1 MFVCLCRVNC
11 LAWDSAGQTLFLGGV
26 FDMIEDSPTSS
37 GLAVWTAEDG
47 LREFPAGGLTQSSL
61 GTSGFATDV
70 IFEPRSQSLFVSGE
84 FQEVGGY
91 SCFNLAVWH
100 RGKNSWMC
108 LHQMSKALSPV
119 TTLMLDNHILFASGW
134 ATATSDWLASGGT
147 FPYAVS
153 MLDISEYIRERDTD
167 APVHVPDDDWEK
179 TNTTNSTNTPINP
192 TDGNNSNTT
201 IIISTNT
208 SSDTTSANST
218 LHRHRRRHRRNLQS
232 KLRTHDSRREHRQL
246 LPDFPFSNVTR
257 PPVRPS
263 GAPVSTPA
271 PSSTVHKR
279 WVPEWVWLPGF
290 VGGNG
295 PILRLSRGQNTFS
308 DRLFMVGAF
317 NNFPSVVMWSPGKSA
332 EESITTLPSTQSL
345 HGLVTT
351 INQVR
356 LKHSDPL
363 RPYPDS
369 DSQKDYTFFIL
380 ISCVLVGVFLGVTV
394 TFGCRFSGYTKIPTS
409 DLENQD
415 EGGVPRGGIPL
426 KTLSGDGLNTSGVDF
441 KECFVKAMKARHLPT
456 HESLLVINPKEIVL
470 SRIIGEGS
478 FGRVWSGQWRNSS
491 VAVKE
496 FVFAQAAIVGG
507 SIERNRLIEEIVGEA
522 GIMACLRHPKIL
534 QLYGCSLTMQ
544 AIWIVSELC
553 MRGSLRAILSD
564 EKVKLSLVRKLSICL
579 DVADGMMYLH
589 TRNPPIIHRD
599 LKSQNIFITEPSP
612 NHFVA
617 KIGDWGSARAVALSG
632 AKSMTHGVGTAC
644 WLAPEVINYAHF
656 SKDSDVYAFGIVLWE
671 IFSRQEVY
679 EGYSAAQIISKVA
692 HEGLRPRIPPGSLCG
707 PLMAEC
713 WSQDASD
720 RPGFPRILKVLSNI
734 YATAK
739 TRVKNRMSQKS
750 TGEGSEGEE
759 EEDEVD
765 ESDLLDGS
773 EAIQSISIENLRT
786 HNSKNSD
793 EQVLLQHSHFQKLKQ
808 YFSLDSSTF
817 FNTFNKY
824 YQFDQGSSLPQE
836 SLPKN
841 SFEEGFADE
850 RTHMLAKSDDER
862 VGRNLSPFSRYR
874 ALSPTDNLGPFVGMG
889 GGEDGPPQEQY
900 LMIHPK
906 PLTRANSE
914 PDKHKAH
921 HLMFGPSTALSRE
934 TTPLLERDRVTQGTY
949 WRPGKSPSRQK
960 SPQPAS
966 TSTTPPYR
974 TAQSSHLG
982 QSVSAKTYKEAS
994 SPHRLPTTKPP
1005 MSKSPISKS
1014 SDSKAQ
1020 DVGVATG
1027 LGPMSYMPLK
1037 GAGPDPDSKTPLY
1050 GLIAPARD
1058 QSEFAHVPVSTQAVS
1073 SDILPPE
1080 MKRDDSMQK
1089 SKRKAAKNKTNSGS
1103 YVKDF
1108 S

>member
-1 MFVCLCRVNC
+1 
-11 LAWDSAGQTLFLGGV
+11 
-26 FDMIEDSPTSS
+26 MIEDVTISS
-37 GLAVWTAEDG
+37 GLAIWTADDG

-61 GTSGFATDV
+61 GLSGFATDI
-70 IFEPRSQSLFVSGE
+70 IFEPRTQSLFVTGE
-84 FQEVGGY
+84 FQEVAGY
-91 SCFNLAVWH
+91 TCFNIAVWH

-108 LHQMSKALSPV
+108 LYQLSKALNPV
-119 TTLMLDNHILFASGW
+119 TTLMLDNHMLFASGW
-134 ATATSDWLASGGT
+134 AAATSDWLSSGGA
-147 FPYAVS
+147 FPYAVT
-153 MLDISEYIRERDTD
+153 MLDISEYIRERTTD
-167 APVHVPDDDWEK
+167 APVHISDDDWER
-179 TNTTNSTNTPINP
+179 TNSTNT
-192 TDGNNSNTT
+192 TDSNTNTTDST
-201 IIISTNT
+201 IIINNNS
-208 SSDTTSANST
+208 SSDGVETNLTAKFLRRHRHHN
-218 LHRHRRRHRRNLQS
+218 RHRRRLLTEYH
-232 KLRTHDSRREHRQL
+232 THSLNREYREL
-246 LPDFPFSNVTR
+246 IPEFSVSNATR
-257 PPVRPS
+257 APVRPS
-263 GAPVSTPA
+263 AAPIATPA
-271 PSSTVHKR
+271 PSITVRKR

-290 VGGNG
+290 AGGNG
-295 PILRLSRGQNTFS
+295 PILRLSRGQNAFS
-308 DRLFMVGAF
+308 EHLFLVGAF
-317 NNFPSVVMWSPGKSA
+317 NNFPSVVMWSPGRSP
-332 EESITTLPSTQSL
+332 EESISTLPSTQSL
-345 HGLVTT
+345 RGLVTT

-363 RPYPDS
+363 RPFPDS

-380 ISCVLVGVFLGVTV
+380 ISCVMVGVFLGVTV
-394 TFGCRFSGYTKIPTS
+394 TFGCRFSGYTKLPTN

-553 MRGSLRAILSD
+553 IRGSLRAILSD

-692 HEGLRPRIPPGSLCG
+692 HEGLRPRIPPNSICG

-739 TRVKNRMSQKS
+739 TKIKNRISQKS
-750 TGEGSEGEE
+750 TGEGSEDEE
-759 EEDEVD
+759 EEVD

-773 EAIQSISIENLRT
+773 EGIQSISIENLRN

-793 EQVLLQHSHFQKLKQ
+793 EQSLLQHSHFQKLKQ

-841 SFEEGFADE
+841 SFEEGFVDE
-850 RTHMLAKSDDER
+850 RTHMLRKSEEER
-862 VGRNLSPFSRYR
+862 VGRNLSPFRRYQ
-874 ALSPTDNLGPFVGMG
+874 ALSPTDQVGPFLNT
-889 GGEDGPPQEQY
+889 GPSAGIGADVTDAGVPKEQY

-914 PDKHKAH
+914 PDKHRAH
-921 HLMFGPSTALSRE
+921 HLMFGPSTAFSRE
-934 TTPLLERDRVTQGTY
+934 STPLLERDRVTQGVY
-949 WRPGKSPSRQK
+949 WNPPSRQK
-960 SPQPAS
+960 SPQQPAS

-974 TAQSSHLG
+974 NSQTHLG
-982 QSVSAKTYKEAS
+982 QSVSAKMYKEVVAS
-994 SPHRLPTTKPP
+994 TPASNPRKSSTTKSSS
-1005 MSKSPISKS
+1005 SKSPVRKISEEKE
-1014 SDSKAQ
+1014 D
-1020 DVGVATG
+1020 TLMTTR
-1027 LGPMSYMPLK
+1027 LGPMIFESLK
-1037 GAGPDPDSKTPLY
+1037 GVGPDYDYDTKAPLY

-1058 QSEFAHVPVSTQAVS
+1058 QSEFPHTIATNPSVAT
-1073 SDILPPE
+1073 DILPPE

-1089 SKRKAAKNKTNSGS
+1089 SKRKAAKSKINSGS
-1103 YVKDF
+1103 YIKDF